1 MTIRRL
7 QNFLL
12 PFIFLLSLLAVS
24 CGRTTSTSGLPVVQ
38 DTTTELIPPTE
49 TPAVI
54 PTDTPTPEPTAI
66 PQAGFPDP
74 AGYTWNLIVDGFSR
88 PLLATNAGDGSGRI
102 FVLEQ
107 GGVIRIV
114 QGGAILSD
122 PFMDI
127 TGQVGS
133 GSNEQGLLG
142 LAFHPDYES
151 NGLFFVNYTD
161 LNGDTVISRFQVSAD
176 ANVADPASEK
186 ILLQVDQPFANHNG
200 GNLEF
205 GPDGFLYAGLGDGG
219 SQGDPN
225 GNGQSQA
232 AYLAKLLRI
241 DVNSGDPYGIPA
253 DNPFANGGGL
263 PEIWALGFRNP
274 WRFSFDRATGDLYI
288 ADVGQN
294 QWEEVDYLPAG
305 SPGGANFGWNI
316 MEGNHPYQGDA
327 TDGMIGPVTEYE
339 HGNRCSITGGNVYR
353 GQALLAWNGVYFY
366 GDYCSGEILGLVHNT
381 DSSWES
387 RLLYDTGFLITSFGL
402 DEAGEI
408 YVLDRDGGLYQ
419 LQAQ

>member
-1 MTIRRL
+1 MTLRRP

-24 CGRTTSTSGLPVVQ
+24 CGRTTSTSGLPVAQ
-38 DTTTELIPPTE
+38 DTATELFPPTE

-54 PTDTPTPEPTAI
+54 PTDTPTPEPTVI

-74 AGYTWNLIVDGFSR
+74 AGYAWNLIVDGFSR
-88 PLLATNAGDGSGRI
+88 PLLATNAGDGSGRL

-107 GGVIRIV
+107 SGVIRVV
-114 QGGAILSD
+114 QGGNILPD
-122 PFMDI
+122 PFLDI
-127 TGQVGS
+127 TSQVGS

-142 LAFHPDYES
+142 LAFHPDYEQ
-151 NGLFFVNYTD
+151 NGFFYVNYTD

-176 ANVADPASEK
+176 ANVADTATEK
-186 ILLQVDQPFANHNG
+186 ILLQVNQPFPNHNG

-241 DVNSGDPYGIPA
+241 DVNSGDPYGIPG

-263 PEIWALGFRNP
+263 PEIWAYGFRNP
-274 WRFSFDRATGDLYI
+274 WRFSFDRINGDLYI

-305 SPGGANFGWNI
+305 SPGGANFGWNA

-339 HGNRCSITGGNVYR
+339 HGNRCSITGGYVYR
-353 GQALLAWNGVYFY
+353 GQALPAWNGVYFY
-366 GDYCSGEILGLVHNT
+366 GDYCSGEILGLVRNA
-381 DSSWES
+381 DGAWET
-387 RLLYDTGFLITSFGL
+387 RILYDTAFLLTSFGV

-408 YVLDRDGGLYQ
+408 YVLDRSGGLYQ
-419 LQAQ
+419 LQAR

>member
-1 MTIRRL
+1 
-7 QNFLL
+7 
-12 PFIFLLSLLAVS
+12 
-24 CGRTTSTSGLPVVQ
+24 LPVVQ

-225 GNGQSQA
+225 GNGQSLES
-232 AYLAKLLRI
+232 YLAKLLRL
-241 DVNSGDPYGIPA
+241 DVDSGDPYGIPG

-263 PEIWALGFRNP
+263 PEIWAFGFRNP
-274 WRFSFDRATGDLYI
+274 WRFSFDRVTGDLYI

-327 TDGMIGPVTEYE
+327 TDDMIGPVTEYE

-353 GQALLAWNGVYFY
+353 GQALPAWNGVYFY
-366 GDYCSGEILGLVHNT
+366 GDYCSGEILGLVHNA

-408 YVLDRDGGLYQ
+408 YVLDRNGGLYQ

>member
-1 MTIRRL
+1 MTLRRP

-24 CGRTTSTSGLPVVQ
+24 CGRTTSTSALPVVQ
-38 DTTTELIPPTE
+38 DTTTELFPPTE
-49 TPAVI
+49 TSAGI

-114 QGGAILSD
+114 QGGAILPD

-133 GSNEQGLLG
+133 GGNEQGLLG

-205 GPDGFLYAGLGDGG
+205 GPDGYLYSGLGDGG

-253 DNPFANGGGL
+253 DNPFASGGGL

-339 HGNRCSITGGNVYR
+339 HGNRCSITGGYVYR
-353 GQALLAWNGVYFY
+353 GQALPAWNGVYFY
-366 GDYCSGEILGLVHNT
+366 GDYCSGEILGLVHNA

-408 YVLDRDGGLYQ
+408 YVLDRNGGLYQ

>member
-1 MTIRRL
+1 M
-7 QNFLL
+7 
-12 PFIFLLSLLAVS
+12 
-24 CGRTTSTSGLPVVQ
+24 
-38 DTTTELIPPTE
+38 E

-225 GNGQSQA
+225 GNGQSRA

-253 DNPFANGGGL
+253 DNPFANSGGL

-366 GDYCSGEILGLVHNT
+366 GDYCSGEILGLVHNA

-408 YVLDRDGGLYQ
+408 YVLDRNGGLYQ

>member
-1 MTIRRL
+1 MNLRCGKNL
-7 QNFLL
+7 YL
-12 PFIFLLSLLAVS
+12 PSIFLISLLAVS
-24 CGRTTSTSGLPVVQ
+24 CGRTTSNNGLPLAQ
-38 DTTTELIPPTE
+38 DTATAFTPPTE
-49 TPAVI
+49 TP
-54 PTDTPTPEPTAI
+54 TQTPTPEPTAI
-66 PQAGFPDP
+66 PQASFPDP
-74 AGYTWNLIVDGFSR
+74 AGYSWSLIVDGFSR

-114 QGGAILSD
+114 QDGAILPD
-122 PFMDI
+122 PFLDI
-127 TGQVGS
+127 TAQVGS

-151 NGLFFVNYTD
+151 NGFFYVNYTD
-161 LNGDTVISRFQVSAD
+161 LSGDTVISRFQVSVDPNIAD
-176 ANVADPASEK
+176 LSTEK
-186 ILLQVDQPFANHNG
+186 ILLQVVQPFPNHNG

-205 GPDGFLYAGLGDGG
+205 GPDGYLYAGLGDGG

-225 GNGQSQA
+225 GNGQSLETF
-232 AYLAKLLRI
+232 LAKLLRI

-263 PEIWALGFRNP
+263 PEIWAYGFRNP
-274 WRFSFDRATGDLYI
+274 WRFSFDRAAGDLYI

-305 SPGGANFGWNI
+305 SPGGGNFGWNV
-316 MEGNHPYQGDA
+316 MEGTHPYQGEA
-327 TDGMIGPVTEYE
+327 TDSMIAPVTEYE
-339 HGNRCSITGGNVYR
+339 HGNRCSITGGYVYR
-353 GQALLAWNGVYFY
+353 GTALPAWNGVYFY
-366 GDYCSGEILGLVHNT
+366 GDYCSGEILGLVHNA
-381 DSSWES
+381 DGSWES
-387 RLLYDTGFLITSFGL
+387 RILFDTGFLITSFGL

-408 YVLDRDGGLYQ
+408 YVLDRKGGLYQ